1 MQTNNSLESNELLE
15 IIVFWKHHGIYCFE
29 EKGVF
34 IFEVGDL
41 GNLMERGKGAN
52 SKDTENAWGCESEE
66 LLIKPSLL

>member
-15 IIVFWKHHGIYCFE
+15 IIVFWKHHGIYCFD
-29 EKGVF
+29 

-52 SKDTENAWGCESEE
+52 FKDTENAWGCESEE